1 HEQFRGRLDDVQDPE
16 LRDAMELS
24 LERHFRQSMINVKK
38 AEASREVKESEAAV
52 EASLVADL
60 QGIRDGSTTSTQV
73 IEKMDNLVDSLPF
86 VFGEDADQK
95 KREFG
100 KQAVEEQ
107 FHSLLEASPQMAVEY
122 ANGDE
127 ADEFLTKRQQDDLIS
142 TANSQVRSAISGLEK
157 QAASIFMTDDP
168 DRVERLQGLRVQMQ
182 RYQGFD
188 RYDSGD
194 TFIETRISRAQAED
208 RQATDHVELLFN
220 VLSGTSSEPLPQ
232 DQVTLNK
239 GFEQIKANGDSV
251 DGYIS
256 RLVEA
261 GSDLPDNWTKKD
273 LKRHT
278 EPATLNFTAFTDGGA
293 TRYITDEQ
301 ERQARIQTLESPGAA
316 ALVTSA
322 DQNLAGE
329 GDKEGAPMRARITLE
344 EEFNRRTVAP
354 KLSSLVGAIIP
365 SARRR
370 LRLGPAEMS
379 ALQSE
384 YRYQFVRQ
392 RQFLGTDD
400 PDVLTDAA
408 IDAAMSTM
416 LETHTPL
423 TVPRPGTD
431 RTYMIP
437 STALQFKNDKPVGGY
452 RKEILREAG
461 RLMRDAGAE
470 SGLLASKPIIDNVNE
485 QSFFAI
491 TSPGG
496 VKGFVQWDAAAGVA
510 TSVTSA
516 DKELYG
522 LLVAR
527 LNNARSDQSPT
538 PELNHPAGI
547 DLPEPM
553 QDQVVDM
560 ARAKF
565 MEQNGGR
572 IPETDADRQA
582 VAIIAAG
589 IAERHQ
595 Q

>member
-1 HEQFRGRLDDVQDPE
+1 
-16 LRDAMELS
+16 
-24 LERHFRQSMINVKK
+24 
-38 AEASREVKESEAAV
+38 V

-278 EPATLNFTAFTDGGA
+278 EPATLNFTAFTDGVNVVGELAPDRAQRISESYGALAATAYGA